1 MSSLSHQQVSSV
13 CNIKSVQENKA
24 ATEHPTLRPD
34 YETIVQQWDEHPAFR
49 ENSYSMLLEVQT
61 FFSVS
66 CVDGSI
72 QRATESDHLP
82 DSIND

>member
-61 FFSVS
+61 CLVKFMCRWLNTTGYRKRSFT
-66 CVDGSI
+66 G
-72 QRATESDHLP
+72 L
-82 DSIND
+82 N